1 MHQFFE
7 LIKLGLYL
15 DKTLNFNLHSQEKMS
30 KAIKKTGIIEKLV
43 KSFLRHSLV
52 TIDNTLARLHLNY
65 VDLINDQSSNE
76 SFS

>member
-7 LIKLGLYL
+7 LIKLGMYL
-15 DKTLNFNLHSQEKMS
+15 DKTLNFNLHSQEK
-30 KAIKKTGIIEKLV
+30 AIKKTGIIEKLG

-52 TIDNTLARLHLNY
+52 TIDNTLTRLHLDY
-65 VDLINDQSSNE
+65 GDLINDQSSNE